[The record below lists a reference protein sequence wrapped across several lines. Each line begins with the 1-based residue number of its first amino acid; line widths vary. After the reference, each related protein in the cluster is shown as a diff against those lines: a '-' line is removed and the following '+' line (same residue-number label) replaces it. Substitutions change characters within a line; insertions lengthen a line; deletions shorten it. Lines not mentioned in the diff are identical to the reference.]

1 MILLNMDAAY
11 AFLVHPGSMARVSA
25 SGVGSWRI
33 MIAARNR
40 FQVGH
45 QGVHHHNN
53 RHCHAD
59 MARGA
64 APWPPL

>member
-33 MIAARNR
+33 MIAARYALE
-40 FQVGH
+40 FP
-45 QGVHHHNN
+45 
-53 RHCHAD
+53 
-59 MARGA
+59 RGTQ
-64 APWPPL
+64 LRDSHRTL